1 MIKILD
7 RILLLLYSVVIGI
20 LSIGLMA
27 LSFQWI
33 ELPNVENFLDS
44 FYRDMIARSTLIAV
58 SILFLLVSIR
68 FLYISLRKAGS
79 GISSIDQRTD
89 FGDIRISLET
99 IENLALKSTARVR
112 GVKDLKAKVNVNDT
126 GLEIM
131 IRTIVDGEIPI
142 PQLTEEI
149 QRSVKGHVE
158 EVTGIPVAS
167 ISVYVA
173 NINQSQSF
181 KSRVE

>member
-7 RILLLLYSVVIGI
+7 RILLFLCSLVIGI
-20 LSIGLMA
+20 LSIGLLA

-33 ELPNVENFLDS
+33 KLPNVETVLDS
-44 FYRDMIARSTLIAV
+44 FYRDMIARSTFIAL
-58 SILFLLVSIR
+58 SILFLLISIR
-68 FLYISLRKAGS
+68 FLYVSVRKAGPDV
-79 GISSIDQRTD
+79 SSIDQRTD

-99 IENLALKSTARVR
+99 IENLSLKSTSRVR
-112 GVKDLKAKVNVNDT
+112 GVKDLKARVTVNDA
-126 GLEIM
+126 GLEIL
-131 IRTIVDGEIPI
+131 IRTIVDGEISI
-142 PQLTEEI
+142 PHLTEEI

-167 ISVYVA
+167 VSVYVA
-173 NINQSQSF
+173 NINHSPSF